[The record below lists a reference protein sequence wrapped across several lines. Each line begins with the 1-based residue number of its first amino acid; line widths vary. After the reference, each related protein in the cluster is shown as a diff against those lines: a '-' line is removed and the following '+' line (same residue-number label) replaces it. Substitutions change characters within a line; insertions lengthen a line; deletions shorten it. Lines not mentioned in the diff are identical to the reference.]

1 MKTTAA
7 LVKFVIFAVVTV
19 LLTGVLI
26 TTIANTDFGD
36 KESYSAVFTDV
47 TGLIVGDDVRV
58 AGVRVGKVEKIEI
71 HDKTLAK
78 VDFTLDS
85 KRPLST
91 STIAAVRYRNLIGTR
106 YLGLFEGPGDGDETL
121 KPGSTIPVERTQPPL
136 DLTVVFN
143 GFRPLFTGLNPDDMN
158 KLSFEIIRTL
168 QGEGDTFESLLG
180 HTASLTS
187 SLADRD
193 RTIGELI
200 DNLNVVL
207 GTVNERDE
215 KLSDLIVQLQR
226 FLSGFAADREAIGDA
241 LTNING
247 VAVATADLL
256 TDVRAPLRDSIREV
270 GELSTLLNRN
280 EKVTEEILRRLP
292 GKLNRISR
300 TATYGSWFNFY
311 LCDFDGRIVLPSGEA
326 YSPSFHNDAAR
337 CNP

>member
-7 LVKFVIFAVVTV
+7 LVKFSIFAVVTV

-26 TTIANTDFGD
+26 TTIANTDFTAKND
-36 KESYSAVFTDV
+36 YSAVFSDV
-47 TGLIVGDDVRV
+47 TGLIEGDDVRV
-58 AGVRVGKVEKIEI
+58 AGVRIGKVEKIEI
-71 HDKTLAK
+71 HDRNRAK
-78 VDFTLDS
+78 VSFSVDT

-91 STIAAVRYRNLIGTR
+91 TTIAAVRYRNLIGTR
-106 YLGLFEGPGDGDETL
+106 YLGLFEGPGTGTEL
-121 KPGSTIPVERTQPPL
+121 KPGATIPLERTQPPL

-143 GFRPLFTGLNPDDMN
+143 GFRPLFTGLNPEDVN

-193 RTIGELI
+193 ETIGQLI
-200 DNLNVVL
+200 DNMNVVL

-226 FLSGFAADREAIGDA
+226 FLSGFAQDREAIGDA

-247 VAVATADLL
+247 VAVATAELL
-256 TDVRAPLRDSIREV
+256 TEVRQPLRENIREIND
-270 GELSTLLNRN
+270 LSTLLNRN

-311 LCDFDGRIVLPSGEA
+311 LCDFDGRIVLPSGQTYTPA
-326 YSPSFHNDAAR
+326 FHNDVAR